1 MHSYRVAGLTVA
13 SEIEL
18 PGAIPARDADM
29 PTVTVRAAAV
39 PESLGDAAS
48 KGVTWQIAGA
58 RFLLHVPGVARFLLD
73 GGREIRFAL

>member
-1 MHSYRVAGLTVA
+1 
-13 SEIEL
+13 
-18 PGAIPARDADM
+18 
-29 PTVTVRAAAV
+29 VRAAAV